1 MVHPPTPNDLV
12 YIILLNWGQWELTLA
27 CLASLSK
34 LRYSNYRV
42 LVVENGSTNDS
53 AARIQEWI
61 DRQGAATAAGRP
73 AVFTMVRS
81 PTNLGFARGNNLG
94 IAEALRKNADYVW
107 LLNNDTECDEHA
119 LSALITCSVRN
130 DAAIVSSNVLLMA
143 DPSRS
148 WYQGGWFNPLV
159 ATAHHTSFET
169 FERLKDRRFLTGCS
183 LFMPASVIRRVG
195 LLDERFFAYFEDVD
209 YCIRAEAQRV
219 PLRVTLESKVLHHAS
234 GTSGLRSEFS
244 YRTNTE
250 SAVVFTAKHYPWY
263 LPSVI
268 GHRVARSL
276 ALLLLG
282 RFTSARAVLHGIL
295 RGILRGFMWRNLVTA
310 VLMACAHTIL

>member
-169 FERLKDRRFLTGCS
+169 FERWCPYGTPDEVATAVAAYLDAGCTTVN
-183 LFMPASVIRRVG
+183 LVPRAGDPAAAVAG
-195 LLDERFFAYFEDVD
+195 A
-209 YCIRAEAQRV
+209 AE
-219 PLRVTLESKVLHHAS
+219 VLNR
-234 GTSGLRSEFS
+234 LRS
-244 YRTNTE
+244 
-250 SAVVFTAKHYPWY
+250 
-263 LPSVI
+263 
-268 GHRVARSL
+268 
-276 ALLLLG
+276 
-282 RFTSARAVLHGIL
+282 
-295 RGILRGFMWRNLVTA
+295 RGVPAPDPHMEVSQL
-310 VLMACAHTIL
+310 